1 MLINKYGNYLR
12 KEFGQPI
19 YKITVDAGFTCPNRD
34 GTKGIGGCTYCNN
47 EKFFQ
52 VEKYQGKPPRDQVLE
67 KISKRNSKKNEKH
80 IVYFQT
86 YSNTYGNLEHL
97 KEVYSSVLEIE
108 NVVGLAIGTRVDCMS
123 EEVFELLSEISKKY
137 YVCLEYGLESIYDS
151 TLEKINRG
159 HDLNCFIKTVNQ
171 TKQYGIDVCAHLI
184 LGFPWENRSVA
195 KESALFINDLPI
207 KFVKIHQLQV
217 VKNSMMGRDYQK
229 KPFPLLDKDTYIEY
243 LSDFITH
250 LSPECIIQRVA
261 GDCPEDIILGTGFS
275 ENSHRILFELENKL
289 TSAGLKQGIYHR
301 GSHEIS

>member
-12 KEFGQPI
+12 KEFGQPV

-52 VEKYQGKPPRDQVLE
+52 IEKYQGKTPRDQVLE
-67 KISKRNSKKNEKH
+67 KIAKRNFKKNEKY

-86 YSNTYGNLEHL
+86 YSNTYADIEHL
-97 KEVYSSVLEIE
+97 KSVYSSVLEVE
-108 NVVGLAIGTRVDCMS
+108 NVIGLAIGTRADCMS

-151 TLEKINRG
+151 TLKKINRG
-159 HDLNCFIKTVNQ
+159 HDLNCFIETVNK
-171 TKQYGIDVCAHLI
+171 TKKYGVDVCAHLI
-184 LGFPWENRSVA
+184 LGFPWEDRSVA

-217 VKNSMMGRDYQK
+217 VKNSLMGRDYQK
-229 KPFPLLDKDTYIEY
+229 NPFPLLDKNTYIEY

-250 LSPECIIQRVA
+250 LKPDCIVQRVA

-289 TSAGLKQGIYHR
+289 TSAGLKQGIYYR
-301 GSHEIS
+301 GSNEIS